1 MQLKNSSKKVKIT
14 FKFFS
19 FHSYFFKKFSP
30 KILKKIWN
38 LNLENTGFVSLPLKK
53 YRYTVLRS
61 PHVDKKSR
69 EHFEIKVYV
78 KTISIFFNLNNF
90 FEKQK
95 AKLLIIFIK
104 NSSSGFGLKI
114 RFTI

>member
-1 MQLKNSSKKVKIT
+1 MSELHNKIVLKFRLKAYHPYYLNRFVIMIRTYLNKTHYLKV
-14 FKFFS
+14 S
-19 FHSYFFKKFSP
+19 C
-30 KILKKIWN
+30 
-38 LNLENTGFVSLPLKK
+38 VSLPKT
-53 YRYTVLRS
+53 YERFTILRS